1 MTAVELRQLYEQ
13 RTRVLTRHPSLGK
26 ASAQASVKLVASAA
40 CEVRRAERVTRV
52 DLPVDEGGTD
62 SGPTPGDLMRAS
74 LGACMAMSYRSWA
87 ARLGVDLRAVEVDV
101 TCEFDARGQLGIA
114 EDVAIGWERL
124 LLEVRIVSAAPPS
137 DVRRVVEVADRLS
150 PMLANLS
157 PDIARAH
164 ALTIS
169 PPEET
174 TPTTI
179 TKDMP

>member
-1 MTAVELRQLYEQ
+1 
-13 RTRVLTRHPSLGK
+13 
-26 ASAQASVKLVASAA
+26 VKLVASAA

>member
-1 MTAVELRQLYEQ
+1 MSAIELRQLYEQ
-13 RTRVLTRHPSLGK
+13 RTRVLQRHPSLAK
-26 ASAQASVKLVASAA
+26 ASVQASVKLVSTAA
-40 CEVRRAERVTRV
+40 CEVRRADRVTRV
-52 DLPVDEGGTD
+52 DLPLDEGGTD

-87 ARLGVDLRAVEVDV
+87 VRLGVDIRSVEVDV

-124 LLEVRIVSAAPPS
+124 FLEVRIVSADSPAA
-137 DVRRVVEVADRLS
+137 VRRVVDVADRLS

-169 PPEET
+169 RPE
-174 TPTTI
+174 TPTTTL
-179 TKDMP
+179 TKELP

>member
-1 MTAVELRQLYEQ
+1 
-13 RTRVLTRHPSLGK
+13 
-26 ASAQASVKLVASAA
+26 
-40 CEVRRAERVTRV
+40 
-52 DLPVDEGGTD
+52 
-62 SGPTPGDLMRAS
+62 MRAS